1 MGASQGAAGA
11 DAGRPA
17 PPPGE
22 ARLSRPPVSRLVDAV
37 FGGLKIA
44 MVAFLAL
51 MVVLV
56 FGNVVLRYGFNRG
69 ITISEEMSRMLFVWL
84 TFISAIV
91 AMRERAHLGMDTL
104 VRRLPPAGKKVC
116 YVASHALILVA
127 CLLFLQGSW
136 EQTLISYRVGA
147 IAPVTGMSMT
157 LFYGTG
163 VLFSVCAVALTSVE
177 LVRLMAG
184 RLRDDELVS
193 VREALEV
200 APDSAASGG
209 DGEARR
215 DATTGGSDPG
225 TDHRR

>member
-1 MGASQGAAGA
+1 MNRLA
-11 DAGRPA
+11 DAF
-17 PPPGE
+17 
-22 ARLSRPPVSRLVDAV
+22 
-37 FGGLKIA
+37 FGGLKFA

-84 TFISAIV
+84 TFVSAIV

-104 VRRLPPAGKKVC
+104 VRHLPPAGKKIC
-116 YVASHALILVA
+116 YFASHALILVA

-136 EQTLISYRVGA
+136 KQTLISYQVGA

-163 VLFSVCAVALTSVE
+163 VLFSVCAAALTSVE
-177 LVRLMAG
+177 LVRLLAG
-184 RLRDDELVS
+184 RLRNEELVS
-193 VREALEV
+193 VREALEA
-200 APDSAASGG
+200 APDTADAGMG
-209 DGEARR
+209 TGAREQSVPGR
-215 DATTGGSDPG
+215 EGPDA
-225 TDHRR
+225 DHRR